1 LNIEK
6 CNDIYFLSGQIIG
19 HGQRFARWRCLPVW
33 GVIKKELDPGAEGV
47 RANLTIR
54 VPDQRILEAFVPA
67 ERQVGALEAVIG
79 QVVPLGHVIGL
90 LAGGEV

>member
-1 LNIEK
+1 M
-6 CNDIYFLSGQIIG
+6 GG
-19 HGQRFARWRCLPVW
+19 
-33 GVIKKELDPGAEGV
+33 IKKELDPGAEGV

-54 VPDQRILEAFVPA
+54 VPDQRILEAFAPT

-90 LAGGEV
+90 LASGEV